1 MLPYVRVPREGRWCG
16 VICKDTIDKKGLD
29 DAYFCTYNV
38 LPPLQGHRVR
48 RATFA
53 EIIVGSVVRR
63 PNTIH
68 R

>member
-48 RATFA
+48 RATFC
-53 EIIVGSVVRR
+53 
-63 PNTIH
+63 
-68 R
+68 